1 MKDTVIR
8 LSKDV
13 WYNLDLFVSN
23 VKQIISNKIRDVIK
37 NVLIYFDDNQY
48 LVTFLKNMIIML
60 NNIII
65 ISYNI

>member
-23 VKQIISNKIRDVIK
+23 VKQIISSKIRDVIK